1 MGVWSKTAIY
11 EYAQRVEKLKGKD
24 GEVFRLVLDNKTIKD
39 LIVFMN
45 TQDQLGRRHIDSEGE
60 ALFNKLT
67 DRTTYSL
74 FDKKGRG
81 GKPYQLKDTGEFW
94 RSFKATIGNGFIEIT
109 SDPLKDGTD
118 LFDVFGE
125 DIEGLTEQNLENLI
139 KTAHAFYVRWFIQ
152 NMLPS

>member
-1 MGVWSKTAIY
+1 MGVWSNTALY
-11 EYAQRVEKLKGKD
+11 EYAERVEKLKGKD
-24 GEVFRLVLDNKTIKD
+24 NQIFRLVLDNKTVKD

-45 TQDQLGRRHIDSEGE
+45 TADQLGRKHVDSQGE
-60 ALFNKLT
+60 ALFNNLT

-81 GKPYQLKDTGEFW
+81 GKPYQLKDTGDFW
-94 RSFKATIGNGFIEIT
+94 RSFKAEIGNGEIIIK

-118 LFDVFGE
+118 LFEVFGE
-125 DIEGLTEQNLENLI
+125 DIEGLTDENLERLI
-139 KTAHAFYVRWFIQ
+139 KLAHEFYVAWYIK